1 MPTTYVDYTATAAQT
16 DFAFTFPYLEDEH
29 VIVEIDGV
37 QKTLTTDYTI
47 VTSPSTKIVLN
58 SGATAGQIVRVRR
71 KSQPG
76 TDLVDFENGSVLTES
91 ELDRAYRHNRYLHQ
105 EIGELNDASLQK
117 AEGSTAWDAKGERI
131 VNVGIP
137 SGASDATTKSYVDS
151 AISAINQDTGN
162 PPSFSKFTGDGIETD
177 FTLTFSSNVTTSAA
191 FLVTIDGGVID
202 PDDYTIVG
210 LSNEIR
216 FDSPPANTKEI
227 LVIERGYK
235 TAITDVPTDF
245 DYGSIVG
252 DPVTASYSYG
262 GIA

>member
-1 MPTTYVDYTATAAQT
+1 MPTPTYNDYTGDGSNTF
-16 DFAFTFPYLEDEH
+16 FAINFEYLEDEH
-29 VIVEIDGV
+29 VTVAVDGV
-37 QKTLTTDYTI
+37 NTSNFTINTDQPTKRVEMTTA
-47 VTSPSTKIVLN
+47 PGN
-58 SGATAGQIVRVRR
+58 GANVRVRR
-71 KSQPG
+71 KSQRDI
-76 TDLVDFENGSVLTES
+76 DLVDFENGSVLTES

-162 PPSFSKFTGDGIETD
+162 PPNFSKFTGDGIETD